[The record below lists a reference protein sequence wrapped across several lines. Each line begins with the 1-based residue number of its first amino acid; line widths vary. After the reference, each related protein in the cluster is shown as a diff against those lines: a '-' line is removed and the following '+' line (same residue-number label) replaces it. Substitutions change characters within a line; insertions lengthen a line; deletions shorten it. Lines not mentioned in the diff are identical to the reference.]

1 MTKKK
6 KKKHNKIK
14 TLANDKLNMI
24 DTLLSNA
31 LNDLKISHEEFSNI
45 MTEQNAYENM
55 KTMSQEKS
63 TTL

>member
-6 KKKHNKIK
+6 KKKHNKII
-14 TLANDKLNMI
+14 TLTKNKLNMI
-24 DTLLSNA
+24 DTLLSSA

-45 MTEQNAYENM
+45 MTEKNVYENM
-55 KTMSQEKS
+55 KNMSQEKF